1 MKINLTLLLL
11 FLCFSGYSQT
21 QPFTGT
27 TNKKASKLFGEALQ
41 AFTAYDGKKAA
52 DLLDKAITLD
62 PKFVDA
68 YLLLADVYEGNEKFD
83 EATKLYETAISIQ
96 PDFQIP
102 YYKLANRLLKN
113 GEYEKALGNLNLYKE
128 KKGNQ
133 IDANKIERALI
144 TASFGVNAV
153 KNPVPYDPKNMGP
166 NINSPL
172 DEYFPGVSAD
182 EQTLIYTRLKSDRSE
197 DFYISLKDASKAWA
211 QSRNMGAPIN
221 TEYNEG
227 TISISSDG
235 QYVFFTGCNW
245 PENEG
250 SCDLYFSALDGVDW
264 KEPRSLGFP
273 VNTRSWESQPSVAFD
288 GKTLYFASS
297 RPGGFGGIDI
307 WKAIYDKG
315 RWSPPVNL
323 GADINTPGNEETP
336 FIAKDDITLYFTSDF
351 HPGLGGVDLFYT
363 RKMAN
368 GKWEKPANLG
378 YPINSQQDERCLA
391 IGANGIDAYIASER
405 KDGYGGLDLYQFE
418 LYNKAR
424 PIKTG
429 YVKGVVYDARSF
441 KKLKAKV
448 ELIDLSTGKT
458 VIESQSNRTTGDFLV
473 CLQGNKDYALNV
485 SAEGYLFHSENFA
498 LKDQSATEPLLLNIP
513 LNPILAG
520 EKVVLNNVFFDVDKY
535 ALKDESKAELNKLV
549 AFLKNNP
556 KLVIEV
562 SGHTDNTGNKQ
573 NNITLSGN
581 RAKSVYQYLIANGIE
596 TTRLTHK
603 GYGDAQP
610 VADNKT
616 EAGRKQNRRT
626 EFKVVKL

>member
-1 MKINLTLLLL
+1 MKINLTFLFLLLS
-11 FLCFSGYSQT
+11 FFGYTQT

-27 TNKKASKLFGEALQ
+27 NNKKASKLFGEALQ

-52 DLLDKAITLD
+52 DLLNKAIELD

-68 YLLLADVYEGNEKFD
+68 YLLLADVNEGNEKYE
-83 EATKLYETAISIQ
+83 EALKLYETAISIQ

-113 GEYEKALGNLNLYKE
+113 GEYEKALNNLNLYKE

-144 TASFGVNAV
+144 TASFGTNAV
-153 KNPVPYDPKNMGP
+153 KNPVPYEPKNMGP
-166 NINSPL
+166 KINSPL

-182 EQTLIYTRLKSDRSE
+182 EQTLIYTRLKSDRTE
-197 DFYISLKDASKAWA
+197 DFYISQKGTDKAWA

-245 PENEG
+245 PDNEG
-250 SCDLYFSALDGVDW
+250 SCDIYFSALDGMDW

-307 WKAIYDKG
+307 WKSVYDKG

-351 HPGLGGVDLFYT
+351 HPGMGGVDLFYT
-363 RKMAN
+363 RKMTN
-368 GKWEKPANLG
+368 GKWEKPTNLG
-378 YPINSQQDERCLA
+378 YPINTQLDERCLA

-418 LYNKAR
+418 LYNNAR
-424 PIKTG
+424 PVKTG

-448 ELIDLSTGKT
+448 ELIDLATGKT
-458 VIESQSNRTTGDFLV
+458 IIESQSNKVTGDFLV

-556 KLVIEV
+556 KMVIEV

-581 RAKSVYQYLIANGIE
+581 RAKSVYQYLIASGIE
-596 TTRLTHK
+596 ATRLTYK
-603 GYGDAQP
+603 GYGDTQP
-610 VADNKT
+610 IADNKT
-616 EAGRKQNRRT
+616 EAGRKLNRRT
-626 EFKVVKL
+626 EFKVIKL

>member
-1 MKINLTLLLL
+1 MKINLTICLL
-11 FLCFSGYSQT
+11 FLSFFAFSQEP
-21 QPFTGT
+21 PFTGT
-27 TNKKASKLFGEALQ
+27 SNKKASKLFGEALQ
-41 AFTAYDGKKAA
+41 AFTSYDGKKAA
-52 DLLDKAITLD
+52 DLLNKAIAID

-68 YLLLADVYEGNEKFD
+68 YLLLADVQESNEKYD
-83 EATKLYETAISIQ
+83 EAVISYEKAISIQ
-96 PDFQIP
+96 PEFQIP
-102 YYKLANRLLKN
+102 YYKLANRQLKN
-113 GEYEKALGNLNLYKE
+113 AEYEKALNNLNLYQE

-144 TASFGVNAV
+144 TASFGAGAV
-153 KNPVPYDPKNMGP
+153 KKPVPFEPKNMGAA
-166 NINSPL
+166 INSPL

-182 EQTLIYTRLKSDRSE
+182 EQTLIYTRLKINRTE
-197 DFYISLKDASKAWA
+197 DFYISLKDANNAWS
-211 QSRNMGAPIN
+211 QSRNMGEPIN

-235 QYVFFTGCNW
+235 QYVFYTGCNW
-245 PENEG
+245 PDNEG
-250 SCDLYFSALDGVDW
+250 SCDIYFSALDGMDW

-273 VNTRSWESQPSVAFD
+273 VNTRAWESQPSVAFD
-288 GKTLYFASS
+288 GKTLYFASN

-307 WKAIYDKG
+307 WKSVYDKG

-336 FIAKDDITLYFTSDF
+336 FIAKDDVTLYFTSDF
-351 HPGLGGVDLFYT
+351 HPGMGGVDLFYT
-363 RKMAN
+363 RKLPN
-368 GKWEKPANLG
+368 GKWDKPTNLG
-378 YPINSQQDERCLA
+378 YPINTQLDERCLA

-418 LYNKAR
+418 LYLDAR
-424 PIKTG
+424 PVKTG
-429 YVKGVVYDARSF
+429 YVKGIVYDARSF

-448 ELIDLSTGKT
+448 ELIDLATGKT
-458 VIESQSNRTTGDFLV
+458 VIESQSNKTTGDFLV

-498 LKDQSATEPLLLNIP
+498 LKNQSATEPLLLNIA

-520 EKVVLNNVFFDVDKY
+520 ERVVLNNVFFDVDKY

-556 KLVIEV
+556 KMVIEI

-596 TTRLTHK
+596 ATRLTYK
-603 GYGDAQP
+603 GYGDAQS

-616 EAGRKQNRRT
+616 EAGRKLNRRT

>member
-1 MKINLTLLLL
+1 MKINLTFLFLLLS
-11 FLCFSGYSQT
+11 FLGYTQT

-27 TNKKASKLFGEALQ
+27 NNKKASKLFGEALQ

-52 DLLDKAITLD
+52 DLLNKAIETD

-68 YLLLADVYEGNEKFD
+68 YLLLADVNEGNEKYD
-83 EATKLYETAISIQ
+83 EAVKLYETAISIQ

-113 GEYEKALGNLNLYKE
+113 GEYEKALNNLNLYKE

-144 TASFGVNAV
+144 TASFGANAV

-166 NINSPL
+166 KINSPL

-182 EQTLIYTRLKSDRSE
+182 EQTLIYTRLKSDRTE
-197 DFYISLKDASKAWA
+197 DFYISLKGDDKAWA

-235 QYVFFTGCNW
+235 QYVFYTGCNW
-245 PENEG
+245 PDNEG
-250 SCDLYFSALDGVDW
+250 SCDIYFSALDGMDW

-307 WKAIYDKG
+307 WKSVYDKG

-368 GKWEKPANLG
+368 GKWEKPTNLG
-378 YPINSQQDERCLA
+378 YPINTQLDERCLA

-424 PIKTG
+424 PVKTG
-429 YVKGVVYDARSF
+429 YVKGIVYDARSF

-448 ELIDLSTGKT
+448 ELIDLATGKT
-458 VIESQSNRTTGDFLV
+458 IIESQSNKITGDFLI

-556 KLVIEV
+556 KMVIEV

-581 RAKSVYQYLIANGIE
+581 RAKSVFQYLIASGIE
-596 TTRLTHK
+596 ATRLTYK
-603 GYGDAQP
+603 GYGDTQP
-610 VADNKT
+610 IADNKT
-616 EAGRKQNRRT
+616 EAGRKLNRRT
-626 EFKVVKL
+626 EFKVIKL

>member
-1 MKINLTLLLL
+1 MKINLTLLFLL
-11 FLCFSGYSQT
+11 FSFWGYTQT

-27 TNKKASKLFGEALQ
+27 NNKKASKLFGEALQ

-52 DLLDKAITLD
+52 DLLNKAIEID

-68 YLLLADVYEGNEKFD
+68 YLLLADVNEGNEKFD
-83 EATKLYETAISIQ
+83 EALKLYETAIGIQ

-113 GEYEKALGNLNLYKE
+113 GEYEKALSNLNLYKE

-144 TASFGVNAV
+144 TASFGANAV
-153 KNPVPYDPKNMGP
+153 KNPVPYEPKNMGP
-166 NINSPL
+166 KINSPL

-182 EQTLIYTRLKSDRSE
+182 EQTLIYTRLKSDRTE
-197 DFYISLKDASKAWA
+197 DFYISLKDADKAWA

-235 QYVFFTGCNW
+235 QYVFYTGCNW
-245 PENEG
+245 PDNEG
-250 SCDLYFSALDGVDW
+250 SCDIYFSALDGMDW

-307 WKAIYDKG
+307 WKAVYDKG

-368 GKWEKPANLG
+368 GKWDKPTNLG
-378 YPINSQQDERCLA
+378 YPINTQLDERCLA

-424 PIKTG
+424 PVKTG

-441 KKLKAKV
+441 KKLKAKI
-448 ELIDLSTGKT
+448 ELIDLATGKT
-458 VIESQSNRTTGDFLV
+458 VIESQSNKLTGDFLV
-473 CLQGNKDYALNV
+473 CLQGNKNYALNV

-513 LNPILAG
+513 LNPILTG

-549 AFLKNNP
+549 AFLKNNA
-556 KLVIEV
+556 KMVIEV

-573 NNITLSGN
+573 NNIILSGN

-596 TTRLTHK
+596 ATRLTFK

-616 EAGRKQNRRT
+616 EAGRKLNRRT